1 MTKMTST
8 PKVKKTVT
16 FTDKTRA
23 LYNAMKSRGPVSF
36 TLADFRSWLAARAT
50 PGPFTDRLTG
60 LWKCEYSREFIAIEQ
75 VSVDHKL
82 PLSMGGTGTLDNLAV
97 CTERMNRIKGAIPF
111 DQFLDLKDTVD
122 RDWPREAAT
131 EFWKRLA
138 MRPTWRRKKRIGRF
152 GVGI

>member
-1 MTKMTST
+1 MKAIHYLERARMTIK
-8 PKVKKTVT
+8 PKPVT
-16 FTDKTRA
+16 FIDKTRA

-36 TLADFRSWLAARAT
+36 TLAEFRAWLMARAT

-82 PLSMGGTGTLDNLAV
+82 PLSMGGTGTLENLAV
-97 CTERMNRIKGAIPF
+97 CTERENRIKGSIPYE
-111 DQFLDLKDTVD
+111 QFVALKRTVEET
-122 RDWPREAAT
+122 WPREAAT

-138 MRPTWRRKKRIGRF
+138 MRPVWRGRK
-152 GVGI
+152 